1 MKFYFHVRDI
11 DGYEEDLEGIDLPS
25 LSIALDEARQAAR
38 EMVAELVLQHEK
50 VDGRMFEIAND
61 EGDVV
66 GTVAFRDV
74 IGLD

>member
-11 DGYEEDLEGIDLPS
+11 DGYEKDLEGVDLPS

-50 VDGRMFEIAND
+50 VDDRMFEIAND
-61 EGDVV
+61 EVDVV
-66 GTVAFRDV
+66 GTVAFKDV